1 MRRNFPAPQTL
12 ALLVGLLFAA
22 NASSQEK
29 SGLQQ
34 GEFLPGSFAPYNLNG
49 PSKGLHHSLVCEYGL
64 GPVVMVFVRERRD
77 GKDKAALE
85 LLQKL
90 DEVLPK
96 YQPEGLRGFAVVLS
110 PDARSSVFEEKTED
124 VDKVLE
130 EEDRR
135 EKLQARLE
143 PLAGQLK
150 NLVLT
155 TYPAEG
161 PKGYNLSAK
170 AEVTVI
176 LYERMKVRENW
187 AFREGQLNA
196 EGIAQVMQGIEKV
209 LRPSGKQKGGAKGE

>member
-1 MRRNFPAPQTL
+1 MRRKFRILPTL
-12 ALLVGLLFAA
+12 ALLAGLLFAA
-22 NASSQEK
+22 HAPAQEK
-29 SGLQQ
+29 SGLLP

-49 PSKGLHHSLVCEYGL
+49 PSKGLYHSLVCEYGL

-77 GKDKAALE
+77 DKDKTVLE
-85 LLQKL
+85 LLKKL
-90 DEVLPK
+90 NEALPT

-143 PLAGQLK
+143 PLAAQLK
-150 NLVLT
+150 NLVLA
-155 TYPAEG
+155 TYPADG
-161 PKGYNLSAK
+161 PKGYNVSSK

-176 LYERMKVRENW
+176 LYDRMKVRENW
-187 AFREGQLNA
+187 AFREEQFNA
-196 EGIAQVMQGIEKV
+196 EAIAQVMQGIEKA
-209 LRPSGKQKGGAKGE
+209 LRPSGKQKGGAKGQ

>member
-1 MRRNFPAPQTL
+1 MRRNVRTPQTL
-12 ALLVGLLFAA
+12 ALLAGLLLVSHAPA
-22 NASSQEK
+22 QEK
-29 SGLQQ
+29 SGLQP

-49 PSKGLHHSLVCEYGL
+49 PSKGLYHSLVCEYGL
-64 GPVVMVFVRERRD
+64 GPVVLVFVRERRD
-77 GKDKAALE
+77 GKDKAVVE

-90 DEVLPK
+90 DEALPT

-143 PLAGQLK
+143 PLAAQLK
-150 NLVLT
+150 NLVLA

-161 PKGYNLSAK
+161 PMGYNLSPK
-170 AEVTVI
+170 AEVTV
-176 LYERMKVRENW
+176 LVYDRMKVRENW
-187 AFREGQLNA
+187 AFGEGQLNA
-196 EGIAQVMQGIEKV
+196 EGIAQVMQGIQKA
-209 LRPSGKQKGGAKGE
+209 LRASGKQKGGAKGD

>member
-1 MRRNFPAPQTL
+1 MHRNLRTAPTL
-12 ALLVGLLFAA
+12 ALLAGLFFAA
-22 NASSQEK
+22 HVPAQEK
-29 SGLQQ
+29 SGLQP
-34 GEFLPGSFAPYNLNG
+34 GEFLPSSFAPFNLNG
-49 PSKGLHHSLVCEYGL
+49 PSKGLYHSLVCEYGL

-77 GKDKAALE
+77 GKDMAVAE

-90 DEVLPK
+90 DEALPT

-143 PLAGQLK
+143 PLAAQLK
-150 NLVLT
+150 NLVLA

-161 PKGYNLSAK
+161 PKGYNLSPK
-170 AEVTVI
+170 AEVTVL
-176 LYERMKVRENW
+176 LYDRMKVRESW

-196 EGIAQVMQGIEKV
+196 EGVAQALQGIEKA
-209 LRPSGKQKGGAKGE
+209 LRPSGKLKGGANKD